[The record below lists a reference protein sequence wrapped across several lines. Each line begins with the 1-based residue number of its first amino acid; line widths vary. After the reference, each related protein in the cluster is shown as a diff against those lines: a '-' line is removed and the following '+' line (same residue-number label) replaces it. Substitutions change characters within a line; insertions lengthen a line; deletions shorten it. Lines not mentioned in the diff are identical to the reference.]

1 MKKIL
6 EKELFYNK
14 PFYYYNKIKP
24 TQLPTIKSNVS
35 ISEKLT
41 PRINNKKIL
50 KGSSI
55 TDMIGLSNAYSSKN
69 GVFVNGDTLYISG
82 THTARD
88 VYDDLTTIPFN
99 RIEHSERYQQAI
111 KSLEAVPTI
120 KRVVG
125 HSLGGSVALQIEKNY
140 PNKIDFSRVYG
151 TPVLDM
157 NPYINDKVERY
168 RNWFDPISLLDI
180 NASSDW
186 SSGLNP
192 HSYNIADNFSTNL
205 NTNNGWINPDNTI
218 SLIS

>member
-1 MKKIL
+1 
-6 EKELFYNK
+6 
-14 PFYYYNKIKP
+14 
-24 TQLPTIKSNVS
+24 
-35 ISEKLT
+35 
-41 PRINNKKIL
+41 
-50 KGSSI
+50 
-55 TDMIGLSNAYSSKN
+55 MIGLNNAYSSTN

-88 VYDDLTTIPFN
+88 VYDDITTIPFN
-99 RIEHSERYQQAI
+99 RVEQSERYQQAI
-111 KSLEAVPTI
+111 KSLEAIPTI

-140 PNKIDFSRVYG
+140 PNRIDFSRVYG
-151 TPVLDM
+151 APVLDM

-168 RNWFDPISLLDI
+168 RSWFDPVSLLDI

-186 SSGLNP
+186 NSGLNP